1 VDAGEAPERALLFLS
16 GIQSMAEQ
24 SSATIVSMT
33 GIRKSFPGVQ
43 ALKGV
48 SLSVKAGEVHGLV
61 GENGAGKSTLIKILM
76 GAYSKDGGTIT
87 IEGREVEIHNPLQA
101 KSQGMAAV
109 YQDVML
115 ARHLSAGE
123 NFFLGKLPRTPL
135 GLVDWKKIHQVT
147 RETLKDLDLSI
158 DPRMLVRHL
167 PPAQQEMVTIA
178 KAVYEKSKVIVFDE
192 PTALLTNEQVT
203 GLFALIKKLKKKNVG
218 VIYIS
223 HRLEEIFAICDRVT
237 ILKDGEWVETLEVSG
252 TDQDTI
258 ITKMVGRSIGE
269 MYSIHHPKRA
279 EKVLEVRGLTREPR
293 FRNVDFD
300 LHQGEILG
308 FFGLVGSG
316 RTDILRCIFGADRA
330 ERGEIRIRGLRAP
343 INSPQRGIRAG
354 IGLLPENRQTSGLAM
369 SLAVDINVN
378 LASYDL
384 ISRGGFVNLGE
395 EASRARRFVSDLTIR
410 TPSIKQKVRNLSGG
424 NQQKVVVAK
433 WLSRNSDIFI
443 FDEPTVGIDVGA
455 KMEIYK
461 LIQTLLAKGKA
472 IILVSSY
479 LPEVMGLGDRIIVV
493 YEGNV
498 TGTVLRSQFEEEKIL
513 RLASGIMN
521 RANGEKL

>member
-1 VDAGEAPERALLFLS
+1 
-16 GIQSMAEQ
+16 MAEE
-24 SSATIVSMT
+24 SRPTIVSMT

-48 SLSVKAGEVHGLV
+48 SFNVRAGEVHALV

-76 GAYSKDGGTIT
+76 GAYLKDSGTIT
-87 IEGREVEIHNPLQA
+87 IEGKEGEIHTPLQA
-101 KSQGMAAV
+101 KSHGMTAV

-115 ARHLSAGE
+115 ARHLSVGE
-123 NFFLGKLPRTPL
+123 NFFLGKLPRTRV
-135 GLVDWKKIHQVT
+135 GLVDWKTIHQVT
-147 RETLKDLDLSI
+147 RETLSDLDLSI
-158 DPRMLVRHL
+158 DPRMLVRNL

-203 GLFALIKKLKKKNVG
+203 ALFGLIRKLKNKNVG
-218 VIYIS
+218 IIYIS
-223 HRLEEIFAICDRVT
+223 HRMEEIFAVCDRVT
-237 ILKDGEWVETLEVSG
+237 ILKDGEWVDTLQVSE

-269 MYSIHHPKRA
+269 MYSINHPNRG
-279 EKVLEVRGLTREPR
+279 EKVLEVRGLRREPR

-300 LHQGEILG
+300 LYQGEILG

-330 ERGEIRIRGLRAP
+330 ESGEIRIRGRRTQ
-343 INSPQRGIRAG
+343 ITSPQRGIRAG
-354 IGLLPENRQTSGLAM
+354 IGLLPENRQTSGLGM

-384 ISRGGFVNLGE
+384 ISRAGFVSLRE
-395 EASRARRFVSDLTIR
+395 EASRARRFVSDLNIR

-433 WLSRNSDIFI
+433 WLSRNSDIFV
-443 FDEPTVGIDVGA
+443 FDEPTVGVDVGA
-455 KMEIYK
+455 KIEIYK
-461 LIQTLLAKGKA
+461 LIQTLLANGKA
-472 IILVSSY
+472 VILVSSY
-479 LPEVMGLGDRIIVV
+479 LPEVMGLADRIVVV

-498 TGTVLRSQFEEEKIL
+498 TGTVLRTDFEEEKIL
-513 RLASGIMN
+513 RLASGIVN
-521 RANGEKL
+521 RVNGGKP